1 MLIRAADGTR
11 DAAACAAIYAPYVR
25 ETAISFE
32 EVPPT
37 TAEMAERI
45 ERLTSTHAWLVAE
58 DEHEILGYAY
68 ACPHRERAAY
78 RFTTEVSVYVDA
90 RHRRRGA
97 GRQLYESLL
106 LVLAEQGYRVALAG
120 IALPNEASVA
130 LHEACGFESAGVYR
144 RVGFKLGECWDVGWW
159 QLDLAARPAAQ
170 PSSMSSASVG
180 QASTA
185 RQARPSRSGGTSDSS
200 MIG

>member
-1 MLIRAADGTR
+1 MLIRDADSAR

-25 ETAISFE
+25 DTAISFE

-37 TAEMAERI
+37 PAEMAERI
-45 ERLTSTHAWLVAE
+45 ERLTRTHAWLVAE
-58 DEHEILGYAY
+58 DGHEILGYAY

-78 RFTTEVSVYVDA
+78 RWTTEVSVYVDT
-90 RHRRRGA
+90 RHQRRGA
-97 GRQLYESLL
+97 GRLLYDSLL
-106 LVLAEQGYRVALAG
+106 NILTERGYQVALAV
-120 IALPNEASVA
+120 IALPNDTSVA
-130 LHEACGFESAGVYR
+130 FHESSGFEPAGVYR
-144 RVGFKLGECWDVGWW
+144 RVGFKLGEWWDVGWW
-159 QLDLAARPAAQ
+159 QLDLAGY
-170 PSSMSSASVG
+170 PSSMSTASVG